1 MMTLSQQ
8 QQQQQQTLMTSGT
21 SMAIKS
27 TTSTASSSS
36 ANIPSQHQQQR
47 RPSRNGPPPKAP
59 PKTQR
64 ARLKN
69 YLLNLRKPA
78 TLSEL
83 FLNVEF
89 LRKHFFPKYYHHLS
103 LSSSNNSIAE
113 FCRLSQVR
121 LFFWIEKK
129 NRNHLLFMQLWFSH
143 NMKKARTYFCVFK
156 VDFFSEIEVLCYS

>member
-1 MMTLSQQ
+1 MMTLS
-8 QQQQQQTLMTSGT
+8 QQQQTLMTSGT

-36 ANIPSQHQQQR
+36 SANIPSQQQQQR

-121 LFFWIEKK
+121 LFF
-129 NRNHLLFMQLWFSH
+129 FG
-143 NMKKARTYFCVFK
+143 
-156 VDFFSEIEVLCYS
+156 

>member
-36 ANIPSQHQQQR
+36 ANIPLQHQQQR

-121 LFFWIEKK
+121 LFYLDRKEKSKSFTAHAIVVFTQCEKK
-129 NRNHLLFMQLWFSH
+129 PKLIFVCS
-143 NMKKARTYFCVFK
+143 K
-156 VDFFSEIEVLCYS
+156 